1 MIFCKSDIMVLEPL
15 ATPWNGLY
23 FGDLD
28 PQKPPSKDPDFLQK
42 MGV

>member
-1 MIFCKSDIMVLEPL
+1 MIFCKSDIMDFGPL
-15 ATPWNGLY
+15 TTPWNGLY

-28 PQKPPSKDPDFLQK
+28 LQKPPSKDPDFLQK

>member
-1 MIFCKSDIMVLEPL
+1 MFLEPL
-15 ATPWNGLY
+15 STPWNGLY
-23 FGDLD
+23 FGDFD

>member
-1 MIFCKSDIMVLEPL
+1 MIFWKSDDAVLGPL

-28 PQKPPSKDPDFLQK
+28 LQKPPSKDPDFLQK